1 MSIRSKL
8 AGMKARAGG
17 RKVGLLQKLTG
28 HKGGLAGK
36 LAGNKGKLAGKL
48 AAKFGKPKVD
58 LCAPKGGGCAGGSC
72 NAGYTTADFV
82 GALAAAAL
90 LAMIALALAMASG
103 CATQPSRAQT
113 MTIRDN
119 VINVFVQ
126 PRLPALAVCDTN
138 AVPSGVAG
146 GDTLCQ
152 AMMIETGGNE
162 ANVQEASHSP
172 QLNLPVGDTAV
183 SALGELIGAAIA
195 GGTKALTKDEEPATT
210 TP

>member
-1 MSIRSKL
+1 
-8 AGMKARAGG
+8 MKARAGG

-28 HKGGLAGK
+28 HKGGLAAK
-36 LAGNKGKLAGKL
+36 LAGNRGKLAGKL

-126 PRLPALAVCDTN
+126 PRLPGVAVCDTN

-152 AMMIETGGNE
+152 AMMIETGGSESN
-162 ANVQEASHSP
+162 NQNASTDP
-172 QLNLPVGDTAV
+172 ALTLPVGDTAI
-183 SALGELIGAAIA
+183 SAIGEMIGAAVA
-195 GGTKALTKDEEPATT
+195 GGAKALTKTDEKEPTT